1 MRLAWIGLPCAV
13 LATVASAS
21 ATVPPVPAEPQS
33 ETIDYDHAADRRMT
47 VPVIIGGRGP
57 FPFIVDTGSERTVIA
72 RELAE
77 TLGLDPSHDIML
89 TSIIDVRRVPTV
101 IIPRLDLGRRT
112 VDVIQAPALARA
124 DLGAEGVLGIDA
136 LEDQQIILDFA
147 RRQITLSRA
156 EPEQENWP
164 RNTTIVVRA
173 RNRFGR
179 LVLADAELDGT
190 RVYAIVDT
198 GSSISIGNDALRRR
212 LIRRRRMDPDQSF
225 ELTAV
230 TGATMQIN
238 YTIAERLEI
247 GGIVFNALPV
257 AFAETELFRQLDLVN
272 RPAMLLGMDV
282 LRLFDRV
289 SIDFANRRIR
299 MQMPNAD
306 MSRRQDRALP
316 ANRLAETPAPDRDI
330 P

>member
-1 MRLAWIGLPCAV
+1 M
-13 LATVASAS
+13 ATALS
-21 ATVPPVPAEPQS
+21 ATVPPVPAEPES
-33 ETIDYDHAADRRMT
+33 ETIEYDHAADRRMT

-57 FPFIVDTGSERTVIA
+57 FAFIVDTGSERTVIA

-77 TLGLDPSHDIML
+77 TLELDPSEDIML
-89 TSIIDVRRVPTV
+89 TSIIDVQRVPTA

-112 VDVIQAPALARA
+112 VDAIQAPALARA

-147 RRQITLSRA
+147 RQQITLSRA
-156 EPEQENWP
+156 EAEEDDWP
-164 RNTTIVVRA
+164 RDATIIVRA

-198 GSSISIGNDALRRR
+198 GSSISIGNAALRRR
-212 LIRRRRMDPDQSF
+212 LVRRGRMDPEQTF

-238 YTIAERLEI
+238 YTVASRLEI

-272 RPAMLLGMDV
+272 RPAILLGMDV

-299 MQMPNAD
+299 MQMPDPSLSN
-306 MSRRQDRALP
+306 RHNRALP
-316 ANRLAETPAPDRDI
+316 PDRVAETTTPDGDL